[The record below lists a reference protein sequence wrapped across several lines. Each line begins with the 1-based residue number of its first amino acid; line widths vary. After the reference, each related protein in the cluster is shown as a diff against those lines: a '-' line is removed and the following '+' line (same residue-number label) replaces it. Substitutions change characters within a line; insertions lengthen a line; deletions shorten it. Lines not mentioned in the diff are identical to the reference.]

1 MMKFC
6 YLNITN
12 NDNFAKC
19 SFVLIC
25 NVCFSIFVIS
35 SLKNII
41 SFIICNVLFA
51 KFIKT
56 PNFCTLVG
64 VCAILF
70 RQLQFLH
77 TSLTVCNFVFAHI

>member
-12 NDNFAKC
+12 DEVFVKY
-19 SFVLIC
+19 SSVLIC
-25 NVCFSIFVIS
+25 NAYFAIFIVTSI
-35 SLKNII
+35 KNII

-56 PNFCTLVG
+56 PNFCTLNIL
-64 VCAILF
+64 CAILF
-70 RQLQFLH
+70 LH
-77 TSLTVCNFVFAHI
+77 T